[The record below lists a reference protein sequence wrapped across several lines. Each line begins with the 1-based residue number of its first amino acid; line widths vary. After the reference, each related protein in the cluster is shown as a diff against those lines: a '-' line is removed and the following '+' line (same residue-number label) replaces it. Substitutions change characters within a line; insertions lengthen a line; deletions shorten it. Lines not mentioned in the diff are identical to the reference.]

1 MQAYIARRL
10 IFGVFSAILVTLI
23 IFFVMRVA
31 PGDVATMI
39 ASEQVEEG
47 QEINQELVER
57 VRKELG
63 LDKPIVVQYFIWVWD
78 MVRLDWGE
86 SLFVQRSVFGD
97 FTKKVP
103 ISIELALT
111 SLIFSTL
118 MGIPIGI
125 MMALKQDTLWDYAL
139 RIFTLGGIS
148 VPNFWIAT
156 MLIVGGMYYMNWS
169 PRLSYTHIWDDP
181 WNNINMFFWPA
192 LIGSYATMA
201 TKARMM
207 RSTMLEVLRQ
217 DYIRTAH
224 AKGLRPF
231 VVTFKHAMKNALL
244 PVVTIIGLTVVRLLG
259 GQVITERVFNLP
271 GIGNMLVEGMRFRDY
286 PVVQVLTFI
295 FATWTIMV
303 NLVTDLTYGIL
314 DPRVRFD

>member
-1 MQAYIARRL
+1 MQRYIARRL
-10 IFGVFSAILVTLI
+10 IYGAFTAFLVTII
-23 IFFVMRVA
+23 IFVIMRIA

-47 QEINQELVER
+47 QEINQELVDR
-57 VRKELG
+57 VREQLG
-63 LDKPIVVQYFIWVWD
+63 LNRPLVVQYGVWVWD

-86 SLFVQRSVFGD
+86 SLFVQRSVWGD
-97 FTKKVP
+97 FTRKVP
-103 ISIELALT
+103 ISIELAFA
-111 SLIFSTL
+111 SLFFSTII
-118 MGIPIGI
+118 GVPIGI
-125 MMALKQDTLWDYAL
+125 VMALKQDTWIDYGL
-139 RIFTLGGIS
+139 RIFSLGGIS

-156 MLIVGGMYYMNWS
+156 LLIVGGMYYMNWS
-169 PRLSYTHIWDDP
+169 PRLEYTHIWVDP

-224 AKGLRPF
+224 AKGLANF
-231 VVTFKHAMKNALL
+231 VVTYKHAMKNALL
-244 PVVTIIGLTVVRLLG
+244 PVVTIIGLTVVRLLS

-295 FATWTIMV
+295 FGTWTIAV
-303 NLVTDLTYGIL
+303 NLITDLTYGWL